1 MKKAALYIRVS
12 TDAQFE
18 EGYSVEAQREMLE
31 GYCRS
36 KGIRQ
41 FEFYID
47 GGYTGSNIDRPQMQ
61 RLIEDVRGGKVSQV
75 AVYKLDRLSRS
86 QKDTLYLIE
95 DVFNPCGVS
104 FTSLNENLDTG
115 TPMGRAM
122 LGILSAFAQLERETI
137 RERTRMG
144 MLERVKQGYWM
155 GGGHAPIGYDYDP
168 EAGILVPNEDAE
180 RVQKA
185 YQMYLAGFSAG
196 RIAEAL
202 GFKHDKQVRDL
213 LRRRSNLG
221 VIEYNGR
228 EYPGRHQ
235 PIVSRELFD
244 RVQQMLARRADNRQL
259 RSDRLLAGLVFC
271 GRCGARMRYQK
282 WGKAGD
288 KLTCYSQQR
297 SKKYLIRDPDC
308 DNPKPWAGEVEQ
320 AVLDDLFARA
330 LPEESEGAESPPV
343 DPMETLRAQRTSA
356 QRRLS
361 RLYALYAQAEDEVLL
376 QSIGEHKRAL
386 ERLDD
391 LIARARQEEQH
402 TQAQAERRRRI
413 RTVEDAWPLLTVQ
426 ERRDVLREL
435 IGRVEVDGEEVR
447 IDYLI

>member
-36 KGIRQ
+36 KGIRR

-47 GGYTGSNIDRPQMQ
+47 GGFTGSNMERPQMQ
-61 RLIEDVRGGKVSQV
+61 RLIEEVRAGQVSQV
-75 AVYKLDRLSRS
+75 VVYKLDRLSRS
-86 QKDTLYLIE
+86 QKDTLFLIE
-95 DVFNPCGVS
+95 DVFNPHGVS

-155 GGGHAPIGYDYDP
+155 GGGKPPFGYDYDP
-168 EAGILVPNEDAE
+168 SQGILVPNSDAE
-180 RVQKA
+180 RVEKA
-185 YQMYLAGFSAG
+185 YRLYLEGLSAA
-196 RIAEAL
+196 RIAQIL

-221 VIEYNGR
+221 LIEYNGR
-228 EYPGRHQ
+228 EYPGRHR

-244 RVQQMLARRADNRQL
+244 RVQQMLARRSDNRQVL
-259 RSDRLLAGLVFC
+259 SDRLLTGLVYC

-282 WGKAGD
+282 WGKAGYR
-288 KLTCYSQQR
+288 LVCYSQQS
-297 SKKYLIRDPDC
+297 SKQYLIRDPAC
-308 DNPKPWAGEVEQ
+308 DNPRPWAQEVEE
-320 AVLDDLFARA
+320 AVLRDLFSRA
-330 LPEESEGAESPPV
+330 VEPAAEQAEPL
-343 DPMETLRAQRTSA
+343 DALKDLRQQRAAAS
-356 QRRLS
+356 RRLS
-361 RLYALYAQAEDEVLL
+361 RLYALYAAAEDEVLL
-376 QSIGEHKRAL
+376 DSIREHKKAL
-386 ERLDD
+386 DRLDQ
-391 LIARARQEEQH
+391 LIGREQGERARREDRRARQG
-402 TQAQAERRRRI
+402 RI
-413 RTVEDAWPLLTVQ
+413 RELSEAWPLMTAD
-426 ERRDVLREL
+426 ERRAVLREL
-435 IGRVEVDGEEVR
+435 IDRIEVDGDGVR
-447 IDYLI
+447 IDYRE